1 MSYDGLLQYLS
12 PWSPFCFLRFLILL
26 LLFLFSLN
34 LYLLLYIC
42 PIALLLRFWLRRERL
57 YGAPLPSRVLL
68 KNGAEFVNVDEGF
81 PRVGLGP
88 CEAAAQSVSK
98 LHRRQEG
105 RQGLRVSGLQVSHD
119 FRMILRVFGAMFHKL
134 DYGTIWLDWK
144 WDKKGIISIGLQD
157 EPPQNVMYILKF
169 LNWCPVR
176 HFYNM

>member
-1 MSYDGLLQYLS
+1 MEKLFQSQGQLKTNSVHIKSKTTVISTLTTYKMSVSVSYDGLLQYLS
-12 PWSPFCFLRFLILL
+12 PRSPFRCLRFLILL

-42 PIALLLRFWLRRERL
+42 PIALLLRFCLRRERL
-57 YGAPLPSRVLL
+57 YGAPLPSRVLF

-105 RQGLRVSGLQVSHD
+105 RQGLRVSGL
-119 FRMILRVFGAMFHKL
+119 
-134 DYGTIWLDWK
+134 
-144 WDKKGIISIGLQD
+144 
-157 EPPQNVMYILKF
+157 
-169 LNWCPVR
+169 
-176 HFYNM
+176 